1 MRNVAVEGAVLMPDN
16 SHSHLQATLLSLW
29 YKTFPGNITSNTRLQ
44 SARCEFML
52 LLPRGVPVFLSTLGS
67 WWLNPWTYTYASAF
81 HASSCCYSGYQ
92 FPLSLVSHL
101 PSHGDI
107 SDTTEHFGWFWL
119 SMCQPFS
126 SVFTRPNSE
135 ASWKVSSLAKSFLLG
150 CNCLLLLPVL
160 RSRAGILLSSFCLDR
175 AGGSV

>member
-1 MRNVAVEGAVLMPDN
+1 
-16 SHSHLQATLLSLW
+16 
-29 YKTFPGNITSNTRLQ
+29 
-44 SARCEFML
+44 ML

-81 HASSCCYSGYQ
+81 HASSCCCTGYQ

-135 ASWKVSSLAKSFLLG
+135 ASWKVSSLAISFLLG

-175 AGGSV
+175 AGGSVWSLLEEMFLCFFNSQNKAVRFFANAVLAACVPTGFVLAG